1 MSWPLTPP
9 VLMMVTPLGPK
20 LAERVAAAC
29 AGGVGQVQLRDKA
42 ARRDDLR
49 AAARELAALAPLVIN
64 GEAELAGELG
74 VGVHWPEGAWRVA
87 SVSLQGCSVHSV
99 DAARA
104 AVDWGADY
112 LVAGTVF
119 ASASH
124 PGEPAAGLAFLAQV
138 CAAVRVPVLAI
149 GGVTPAN
156 LADCLRAGA
165 AGVAVLSPL
174 QGADPRAVAAA
185 YVAALRG
192 GGQA

>member
-1 MSWPLTPP
+1 
-9 VLMMVTPLGPK
+9 
-20 LAERVAAAC
+20 
-29 AGGVGQVQLRDKA
+29 
-42 ARRDDLR
+42 
-49 AAARELAALAPLVIN
+49 
-64 GEAELAGELG
+64 
-74 VGVHWPEGAWRVA
+74 
-87 SVSLQGCSVHSV
+87 V